1 MFVLIQSKSNKIME
15 SVTKIKQQLPHGA
28 QSEIA
33 RKIGVSVGLVN
44 RVLLG
49 KTENTDVFN
58 GIAEYY
64 SEYKE
69 KKAEAVKRLSSLVD

>member
-1 MFVLIQSKSNKIME
+1 ME

-33 RKIGVSVGLVN
+33 RNIGVSVGLVN

-49 KTENTDVFN
+49 QVENLDVIN
-58 GIAEYY
+58 AIADYY
-64 SEYKE
+64 AIYKE
-69 KKAEAVKRLSSLVD
+69 KKDKALSRLSSLAD